1 MKTRK
6 AYIIKKDG
14 TKYWFNIPTDT
25 AEKVLRLQKIFRE
38 EKKKKQQIQP

>member
-14 TKYWFNIPTDT
+14 SKFWFDIPKDT
-25 AEKVLRLQKIFRE
+25 AEKVLKLQKMFKKDQ
-38 EKKKKQQIQP
+38 EKKKR

>member
-14 TKYWFNIPTDT
+14 SKFWFDIPKDT
-25 AEKVLRLQKIFRE
+25 AEKVLRLQKLFKE
-38 EKKKKQQIQP
+38 ENTKP

>member
-14 TKYWFNIPTDT
+14 TKFWFDIPIDT
-25 AEKVLRLQKIFRE
+25 AEKVLRLQRLF
-38 EKKKKQQIQP
+38 KKENTKP